1 MVVQG
6 VAVPGGD
13 HQSLCGCITGS
24 REHHLTLR
32 GSRILSDTEHVQVA
46 CSWRAWCPVLSPLQV
61 IEKSCSPACS
71 AA

>member
-1 MVVQG
+1 VVVQG

-24 REHHLTLR
+24 REHHFTLC

-46 CSWRAWCPVLSPLQV
+46 CS
-61 IEKSCSPACS
+61 
-71 AA
+71 